1 MVANIFDDIFI
12 DQFSISGC
20 KDEKMSI
27 LLKEVFQTPYFRVSY
42 VTDEETVEL
51 CGALKVTFLA
61 LFSLVCAL

>member
-1 MVANIFDDIFI
+1 MNKLIINKFVDKLL
-12 DQFSISGC
+12 ISGC

-51 CGALKVTFLA
+51 CGALKVRISRV
-61 LFSLVCAL
+61 SLHEQK